1 MENLSSETSL
11 NTGYDAD
18 ISESSSAENHKN
30 NKNKIR
36 HQGSESLSNDSTG
49 YDADVSGTTQT
60 QSIVEIDGRNSSKQT
75 EIIDNGLQISVA
87 CWFILTFMIL
97 VLIVLILLGLFLHFG
112 TERAIWTFQ
121 RTNSKLFWSLT
132 LLLL

>member
-1 MENLSSETSL
+1 MENLPNETSL

-18 ISESSSAENHKN
+18 ISESLSSENHTN
-30 NKNKIR
+30 NKFN
-36 HQGSESLSNDSTG
+36 HQGSETLSNDSNG

>member
-1 MENLSSETSL
+1 MKNLQNKTSL

-18 ISESSSAENHKN
+18 ISESSSSENHTN
-30 NKNKIR
+30 NKFN
-36 HQGSESLSNDSTG
+36 HQESETLSNDSNG

-75 EIIDNGLQISVA
+75 EIIDNGLQISAA